1 MHRHSFKSPFFSR
14 LALLCLAAWPLLGA
28 AAAEG
33 AAQLAAL
40 PPAPVVGPAA
50 ALPQN
55 AAGLASPVEPAPPL
69 PATPATP
76 DATAPQASALPAPVL
91 VDSRAALIRLLP
103 GTARDRGGW
112 AADLQGA
119 FTALH
124 LPATPENYCAAIAV
138 IEQVSDFQA
147 DPVIAS
153 LPAIVWKE
161 IETRREKYGIPKLV
175 LDAALLLPS
184 PDGRSFKT
192 RINALRTEKQM
203 NALYEEMVSALPQG
217 KALFG
222 DRNPVRTG
230 GAMQVSFEFA
240 EAHAR
245 ARAYPYAYR
254 GRLRDEVFTRR
265 GGLYFG
271 VANLLDYPVPY
282 SQSLYRFADFNAG
295 RYSSRN
301 AAFQGAVSLLSGQRL
316 DQDGDLLRYE
326 KGRPAAQASATQRAL
341 LKAARQLGLS
351 EAEILRDLRQE
362 KYAAFAQTPLYL
374 RVFALADNKAGQP
387 LPREAMPR
395 IRLKSPKIHRRL
407 TTEWFAHKVDLRYRS
422 CLARGTA

>member
-1 MHRHSFKSPFFSR
+1 MPRHSFRLPLFPG
-14 LALLCLAAWPLLGA
+14 LALLCLAAWPLPGA

-33 AAQLAAL
+33 AARLAAL
-40 PPAPVVGPAA
+40 PPAPVSGPAVE
-50 ALPQN
+50 LPPD
-55 AAGLASPVEPAPPL
+55 AAGLAPPLEPAAPQ
-69 PATPATP
+69 PAP
-76 DATAPQASALPAPVL
+76 DATAPQAAGLPAPVL
-91 VDSRAALIRLLP
+91 VDSRAALVRLLP
-103 GTARDRGGW
+103 GTARDRAGW
-112 AADLQGA
+112 AADLEGA
-119 FTALH
+119 FSALH

-153 LPAIVWKE
+153 LPAIVRKE
-161 IETRREKYGIPKLV
+161 IEARRERYGIPKLV

-192 RINALRTEKQM
+192 RIDALRTEKQM
-203 NALYEEMVSALPQG
+203 NALYEEMVAALPQG
-217 KALFG
+217 RALFG

-282 SQSLYRFADFNAG
+282 SEPLYRFADFNAG

-301 AAFQGAVSLLSGQRL
+301 AAFQDAVALLGGQRL
-316 DQDGDLLRYE
+316 DRDGDLLRYE
-326 KGRPAAQASATQRAL
+326 KGRPAAEASATQRAL
-341 LKAARQLGLS
+341 LKAARKLGLS

-362 KYAAFAQTPLYL
+362 KYAAFARTPLYQ
-374 RVFALADNKAGQP
+374 RVYALADAKAGEP

-422 CLARGTA
+422 CLARGTSA